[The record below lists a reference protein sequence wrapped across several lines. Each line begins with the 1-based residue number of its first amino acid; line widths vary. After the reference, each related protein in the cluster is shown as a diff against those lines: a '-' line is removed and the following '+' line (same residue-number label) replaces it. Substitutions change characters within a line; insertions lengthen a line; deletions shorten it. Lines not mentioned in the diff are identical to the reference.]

1 MSRARAPRSM
11 DHAALHR
18 GVAEL
23 CARDPHLAGVVE
35 RHGPPPMWG
44 RPPGFSTL
52 IKIILEQQVSLA
64 SAKAIYRRLQ
74 GTAGRV
80 TAHRIARFRDAEF
93 RLSGLTRQ
101 KSAYCRNLARW
112 VVEGRLELAA
122 LERLEDDEVRERLMQ
137 VPGIGP
143 WTADCYLLMA
153 LRRPDIWPPGDLAL
167 IKAAQAVRRMRRRP
181 DSETLERI
189 VRAWSPWRAVGA
201 RILWHHY
208 LSVRKKA

>member
-1 MSRARAPRSM
+1 
-11 DHAALHR
+11 
-18 GVAEL
+18 
-23 CARDPHLAGVVE
+23 
-35 RHGPPPMWG
+35 MWG

-74 GTAGRV
+74 GIAGRV
-80 TAHRIARFRDAEF
+80 TAHRIAHFRDSEF

-122 LERLEDDEVRERLMQ
+122 LAHLEDDEVRERLIQ

-143 WTADCYLLMA
+143 WTADVYLLMA

-167 IKAAQAVRRMRRRP
+167 IKAAQEVRRMRHRP
-181 DSETLERI
+181 DDETLERI
-189 VRAWSPWRAVGA
+189 VRTWSPWRAVGA

>member
-1 MSRARAPRSM
+1 M
-11 DHAALHR
+11 DHAALQR

-23 CARDPHLAGVVE
+23 CARDPHLARVVD

-64 SAKAIYRRLQ
+64 SARAIYRRLQ

-93 RLSGLTRQ
+93 RRSGLTRQ

-112 VVEGRLELAA
+112 VVEERLELPA
-122 LERLEDDEVRERLMQ
+122 LVHLEDDEVRERLVQ

-143 WTADCYLLMA
+143 WTAN
-153 LRRPDIWPPGDLAL
+153 LAL
-167 IKAAQAVRRMRRRP
+167 IKAAQEIRRMRRMP
-181 DSETLERI
+181 DGETLERI

-208 LSVRKKA
+208 LSVRKKT